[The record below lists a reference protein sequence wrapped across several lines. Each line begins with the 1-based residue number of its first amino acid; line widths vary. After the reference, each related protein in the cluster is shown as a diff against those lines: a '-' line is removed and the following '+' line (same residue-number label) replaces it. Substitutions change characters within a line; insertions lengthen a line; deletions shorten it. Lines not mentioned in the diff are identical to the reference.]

1 MKSRKIK
8 MVTGEVETEN
18 RDLSEILTGRK
29 ANKFAKYTNRAVY
42 RSALFGMSHIEIMQ
56 EALRVGVAPSSE
68 KEFCRNH
75 CLAAWDNAHKNRKV
89 TLAGE
94 QRGTLESILETAK

>member
-1 MKSRKIK
+1 MKTKNRK

-29 ANKFAKYTNRAVY
+29 ANKFAKYASRAAY
-42 RSALFGMSHIEIMQ
+42 RSALFDMSHIEIME
-56 EALRVGVAPSSE
+56 EALRIGVAPSSE

-75 CLAAWDNAHKNRKV
+75 CLSAWDGAHKNRKV

-94 QRGTLESILETAK
+94 GKQTLDSILEAAK